1 MPMRDKD
8 KSNLVRAYTRYASF
22 PTPAL
27 YMVTFTARRREAEL
41 VTPARPTPRELKH
54 LSDID
59 SQGYL
64 RRYSTLVE
72 FFRGGDDDGQPPG
85 RDPVTAIRSA
95 LAEALVHFYPF
106 AGRLRELPP
115 DGRLVAECTAE
126 GVVFVVADADVS
138 LAELDEPLR
147 PPYHGKLLCDLVGD
161 SNMILGKP
169 LCFFQ
174 DMSDL
179 MKREFDVLAPNGSN
193 YLAWSLDAEILLASN
208 DLLRTIKPNDDKDK
222 STPAE
227 QAMALHILRHHLS
240 TTLKNEYMTKRNP
253 KVLWDSLH
261 ERFNLR
267 FQDSKTIE
275 DYNTAL
281 YGITTRMK
289 LCGLKL
295 EDKDLIEKTLSTFH
309 PNLTYISRQY
319 KKDNYKK
326 YVDLSN
332 AMQQDQGEDE
342 TIMQNH
348 LSRPTGTVA
357 TLEENATSF
366 KNKKDIKGKGSQKD
380 SNGMA
385 PKANNFKKKEWKS
398 KKKTPQ
404 GPKYG
409 EQDQECYRC
418 GMRGHWSRIC
428 KTPKHIVEMY
438 QNFKAS

>member
-1 MPMRDKD
+1 
-8 KSNLVRAYTRYASF
+8 
-22 PTPAL
+22 
-27 YMVTFTARRREAEL
+27 
-41 VTPARPTPRELKH
+41 
-54 LSDID
+54 
-59 SQGYL
+59 
-64 RRYSTLVE
+64 
-72 FFRGGDDDGQPPG
+72 
-85 RDPVTAIRSA
+85 
-95 LAEALVHFYPF
+95 
-106 AGRLRELPP
+106 
-115 DGRLVAECTAE
+115 
-126 GVVFVVADADVS
+126 
-138 LAELDEPLR
+138 
-147 PPYHGKLLCDLVGD
+147 
-161 SNMILGKP
+161 
-169 LCFFQ
+169 
-174 DMSDL
+174 MSDL

-193 YLAWSLDAEILLASN
+193 YLAWSLDAKILLAIK
-208 DLLRTIKPNDDKDK
+208 DLFRTIKPKDVKDK

-240 TTLKNEYMTKRNP
+240 ATLKNEYMTKRNP
-253 KVLWDSLH
+253 KVLWVLLH
-261 ERFNLR
+261 ERFEKIETVLLPHVKREWANLR
-267 FQDSKTIE
+267 FQDFKTIE

-309 PNLTYISRQY
+309 PKLTYISRQY
-319 KKDNYKK
+319 KKDNFKK

-348 LSRPTGTVA
+348 LSRPTGTIA
-357 TLEENATSF
+357 TPEANATSF

-385 PKANNFKKKEWKS
+385 PKANYFKKKKKEWKS

-418 GMRGHWSRIC
+418 GMR
-428 KTPKHIVEMY
+428 
-438 QNFKAS
+438 

>member
-1 MPMRDKD
+1 MP
-8 KSNLVRAYTRYASF
+8 
-22 PTPAL
+22 
-27 YMVTFTARRREAEL
+27 
-41 VTPARPTPRELKH
+41 
-54 LSDID
+54 
-59 SQGYL
+59 
-64 RRYSTLVE
+64 
-72 FFRGGDDDGQPPG
+72 
-85 RDPVTAIRSA
+85 
-95 LAEALVHFYPF
+95 
-106 AGRLRELPP
+106 
-115 DGRLVAECTAE
+115 
-126 GVVFVVADADVS
+126 
-138 LAELDEPLR
+138 
-147 PPYHGKLLCDLVGD
+147 
-161 SNMILGKP
+161 
-169 LCFFQ
+169 
-174 DMSDL
+174 DL
-179 MKREFDVLAPNGSN
+179 MKREFDVLAPNGSK
-193 YLAWSLDAEILLASN
+193 YLAWSLDAKILLAIK
-208 DLLRTIKPNDDKDK
+208 DLFRTIKPKDDKDK
-222 STPAE
+222 YTPAE
-227 QAMALHILRHHLS
+227 QVVALHDREKYKGL
-240 TTLKNEYMTKRNP
+240 
-253 KVLWDSLH
+253 VDSLH
-261 ERFNLR
+261 ERFEKIENVLLPHVKREWANLR
-267 FQDSKTIE
+267 FQDFKTIE

-309 PNLTYISRQY
+309 PKLTYISRQY

-332 AMQQDQGEDE
+332 AMQQNQGEDE

-409 EQDQECYRC
+409 EQDQEYYRC

-438 QNFKAS
+438 QELQGKLKRMHEANYLESSKQVAKACGLDVSLMDEDVHGDSV

>member
-1 MPMRDKD
+1 
-8 KSNLVRAYTRYASF
+8 
-22 PTPAL
+22 
-27 YMVTFTARRREAEL
+27 
-41 VTPARPTPRELKH
+41 
-54 LSDID
+54 
-59 SQGYL
+59 
-64 RRYSTLVE
+64 
-72 FFRGGDDDGQPPG
+72 
-85 RDPVTAIRSA
+85 
-95 LAEALVHFYPF
+95 
-106 AGRLRELPP
+106 
-115 DGRLVAECTAE
+115 
-126 GVVFVVADADVS
+126 
-138 LAELDEPLR
+138 
-147 PPYHGKLLCDLVGD
+147 
-161 SNMILGKP
+161 
-169 LCFFQ
+169 
-174 DMSDL
+174 MSDL
-179 MKREFDVLAPNGSN
+179 MKREFDVLALNGFN
-193 YLAWSLDAEILLASN
+193 YLAWSLDAEILLASK
-208 DLLRTIKPNDDKDK
+208 DLLRMIKPKDDKDK
-222 STPAE
+222 STPVE

-240 TTLKNEYMTKRNP
+240 TTLKNEYMTEKNP
-253 KVLWDSLH
+253 KVLWDLLH
-261 ERFNLR
+261 ERFEKMEIVLLPRVKREWANLR
-267 FQDSKTIE
+267 FQDFKTIE

-309 PNLTYISRQY
+309 PKLTYISRQY

-332 AMQQDQGEDE
+332 AMQQDQREDE

-348 LSRPTGTVA
+348 LSRPTGIIA
-357 TLEENATSF
+357 TPEANAISF

-438 QNFKAS
+438 QELQGKLKRMHEANYLESSKQVGESSKSKNEKMLEASKTEEKTPSKPEEELPPTPEVNLPTITEEKVGSELEDDFAKACSLDDSLMDEDVHGDSV